1 MNIFN
6 IQIADII
13 PLSKV
18 EPIAGTMCQI
28 YEVPGK
34 WTWEAG
40 DILICGTCE
49 NYGLGKSPA
58 NSWVKSGA
66 TTYLAPDD
74 TRRQF
79 VLVKV
84 LKNV

>member
-6 IQIADII
+6 IQITDII
-13 PLSKV
+13 PLSEV
-18 EPIAGTMCQI
+18 EPIVGTMCQI
-28 YEVPGK
+28 YEVPEK
-34 WTWEAG
+34 WSWQAG

-49 NYGLGKSPA
+49 NVFGKSPA

-74 TRRQF
+74 TIRQF